1 MRNDDK
7 GSDDAMDGDGGNVGK
22 MMKSMLMA
30 ITVTMT
36 MMMMMMMTML
46 SMDSFPT
53 THPSSD
59 RML

>member
-1 MRNDDK
+1 MSDDDK
-7 GSDDAMDGDGGNVGK
+7 GSDDAMSGDGGNVGK

-36 MMMMMMMTML
+36 MMMMMMMML

>member
-1 MRNDDK
+1 MSDDDK
-7 GSDDAMDGDGGNVGK
+7 GSDDAMGGDGGNVGK
-22 MMKSMLMA
+22 MMKSMLMV

-36 MMMMMMMTML
+36 MMMMML

-53 THPSSD
+53 TYPSSD

>member
-1 MRNDDK
+1 MSDDDK

-36 MMMMMMMTML
+36 MMMMML

-53 THPSSD
+53 TYPSSD

>member
-1 MRNDDK
+1 MSDDDK
-7 GSDDAMDGDGGNVGK
+7 GSDDALDGNAGNVGK

-36 MMMMMMMTML
+36 MMMMML

-53 THPSSD
+53 TYPSSD

>member
-1 MRNDDK
+1 MSDDDK
-7 GSDDAMDGDGGNVGK
+7 GSDDAMGGDGGNVGK

-36 MMMMMMMTML
+36 MMMMML